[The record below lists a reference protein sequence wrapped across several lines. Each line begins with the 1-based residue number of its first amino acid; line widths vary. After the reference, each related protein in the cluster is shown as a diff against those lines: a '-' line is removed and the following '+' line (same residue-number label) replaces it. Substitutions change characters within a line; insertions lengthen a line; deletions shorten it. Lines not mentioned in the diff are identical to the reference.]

1 MLAVRLRH
9 RGLFLPL
16 LCAAS
21 VFKALCGVLA
31 GGANA
36 AISLHWSTRGAGMAE
51 ISAKGGAVG
60 TLSGLVGLALS
71 LLIAR
76 FGLASAGGEAGAWCW
91 FGTLTALHLVAC
103 ERGLKLLALTT
114 PMNARRLARC
124 WSAFARSGSLPP
136 PSALAAWDKVAR
148 LPDSSQAPGRGRL
161 VGARVE
167 VRPPETRAR
176 RHGRTSASQAA
187 GVLLGHGL
195 EAVARECG
203 GASRVLEVAAALEA
217 AGERHLVLRR
227 EEGRTPRSHV
237 LLRRGATAA
246 DARRAV
252 LHALQLNALPRDA
265 PADAE
270 AVLRAS
276 PDAGAVRRFEAALE
290 AAGYDTSVACDTLA
304 RATVVTFDSDH

>member
-16 LCAAS
+16 LCVAS

-148 LPDSSQAPGRGRL
+148 LPDSSQA
-161 VGARVE
+161 
-167 VRPPETRAR
+167 
-176 RHGRTSASQAA
+176 A

-304 RATVVTFDSDH
+304 RATVVTFDNDH